1 MNRFEL
7 PSILFVQYSAL
18 LENREEFF
26 QRNMDRGIL
35 VGNRLCARRV
45 EENKHARHLNKI
57 TAMRASIDNS
67 PPVSATLGHL
77 RVNLKREQLIE
88 DSYTDID
95 RANRIL
101 LQKMSDIIRKPPASV
116 GGPCGVKPSRSLNH
130 DSRRK
135 ELKRITDE
143 NQSILRRIQ
152 HAQSSYDRVRWEQE
166 FRKTRMYLKN
176 KCEHPLVL
184 EGGKQGISPP
194 SVEPAPCRPDNAEL
208 ESVLKEGKRIG
219 ETFYLIE
226 INSDGE
232 GLWISA
238 FSGQE
243 PEGSLEL
250 YVDKRRMQSEM
261 EGDYGRL
268 LKRVTVKKGR
278 LVLDD

>member
-1 MNRFEL
+1 
-7 PSILFVQYSAL
+7 
-18 LENREEFF
+18 
-26 QRNMDRGIL
+26 MDRGIL

-45 EENKHARHLNKI
+45 EEHKHARHINKLSSI
-57 TAMRASIDNS
+57 KPSIDNS

-88 DSYTDID
+88 ESFTDID

-101 LQKMSDIIRKPPASV
+101 LQKMSDIIRKPSV
-116 GGPCGVKPSRSLNH
+116 MSGLQCSSKGNRSLNH

-152 HAQSSYDRVRWEQE
+152 HAQSTYDHVRWEQE
-166 FRKTRMYLKN
+166 FRRTRVYLKN

-184 EGGKQGISPP
+184 DGNKAQAGEAESLEDFLEDETEEGGPP
-194 SVEPAPCRPDNAEL
+194 AVSRAQETEL
-208 ESVLKEGKRIG
+208 KSLAKEGKRIAD
-219 ETFYLIE
+219 TFYLIE
-226 INSDGE
+226 VSTDGE

-250 YVDKRRMQSEM
+250 YMDKKHRESVLKEID
-261 EGDYGRL
+261 GDFARL
-268 LKRVTVKKGR
+268 IERVTIRKGR
-278 LVLDD
+278 LILC

>member
-1 MNRFEL
+1 
-7 PSILFVQYSAL
+7 
-18 LENREEFF
+18 
-26 QRNMDRGIL
+26 MDRGIL

-45 EENKHARHLNKI
+45 EEHKHARHINKLSSI
-57 TAMRASIDNS
+57 KPSIDNS

-88 DSYTDID
+88 ESFTDID

-101 LQKMSDIIRKPPASV
+101 LQKMSDIVRKPSV
-116 GGPCGVKPSRSLNH
+116 MSGLQCSSKVNRSLNH

-152 HAQSSYDRVRWEQE
+152 HAQSTYDHVRWEQD
-166 FRKTRMYLKN
+166 FRRTRVYLKN

-184 EGGKQGISPP
+184 DGSRAAQAGEVESLEDFLEDGTVEGGPPPVISR
-194 SVEPAPCRPDNAEL
+194 APETDLKSLA
-208 ESVLKEGKRIG
+208 KEGKRIG
-219 ETFYLIE
+219 DTFYLIE
-226 INSDGE
+226 VSTDGE

-250 YVDKRRMQSEM
+250 YLDKQHHENVLQDIGGEYSRLVERVTIRK
-261 EGDYGRL
+261 GRL
-268 LKRVTVKKGR
+268 LFF
-278 LVLDD
+278 